1 MCQCMSR
8 RGFMAASL
16 AGSNVLTALGGA
28 TTRTAQTAGAP
39 APRKGGSRIHT
50 LYLGGT
56 DPKWPSP
63 TIDLDGERRMYEAE
77 LRRLAKIWRHRD
89 RAWDTTVEFVGGDL
103 LKSGADLESVRPRLT
118 GADGLLVFSLAIPDD
133 GLTGRVLSLDLPMVF
148 YLPSPSTASFIAVS
162 NATRSGKSADV
173 VHSSDLEDIAPHIRI
188 LDAMRRLKETKVLL
202 LSTRKPSKLDPY
214 NPEKMTQLYG
224 VRFKETNFDRLNQLM
239 AAADR
244 REAER
249 LTDEFLAAASDAKE
263 PSRAELVDS
272 HKFYLAVKQ
281 LLAEEVAT
289 VMTIDCLPGFYSGQ
303 LTAYPCVA
311 WTRLMDEG
319 LTGVCEA
326 DAQSTMMSLILQ
338 YYTGKPGFVS
348 DPFFDTSQN
357 TITYAHCVAAT
368 RMDGPSGNSLPY
380 VIRSHMEDDKGVSIQ
395 VKMPVGQVLTTAQLL
410 NCDTVVYH
418 TAKVVDNSDSHRGC
432 RSKPVCKVIDPETG
446 RELSADK
453 LLHQWQGPWHKV
465 SWFGDYSSDLEKM
478 SRLMGFKLVREV

>member
-1 MCQCMSR
+1 MSR
-8 RGFMAASL
+8 RGFVAASL
-16 AGSNVLTALGGA
+16 AGSGVLMGLGGA
-28 TTRTAQTAGAP
+28 MARRVQAGGAP
-39 APRKGGSRIHT
+39 GPRKGGTRIHT
-50 LYLGGT
+50 LYLGGP

-63 TIDLDGERRMYEAE
+63 TIDMGGECRMYEAE
-77 LRRLAKIWRHRD
+77 LQRLAKIWRHRD
-89 RAWDTTVEFVGGDL
+89 RAWDTPVEFTGGDL
-103 LKSGADLESVRPRLT
+103 LRSGADFESVRPKLT
-118 GADGLLVFSLAIPDD
+118 GADGLLVFSLAIPDG
-133 GLTGRVLSLDLPMVF
+133 GLTGKVLSLDLPMVF

-162 NATRSGKSADV
+162 NAARSGKRADV

-188 LDAMRRLKETKVLL
+188 LDAMRRLKQTKVLL
-202 LSTRKPSKLDPY
+202 LSTRKPSKLAQY
-214 NPEKMTQLYG
+214 NPDKMTQLFG
-224 VRFKETNFDRLNQLM
+224 VQFKEMNFDRLNQLT
-239 AAADR
+239 ASADQ

-249 LTDEFLAAASDAKE
+249 LTDEFLAAASDVKE
-263 PSRAELVDS
+263 PSRADMVQS
-272 HKFYLAVKQ
+272 HKLYLAVRQ
-281 LLAEEVAT
+281 ILAEEAAT

-338 YYTGKPGFVS
+338 SYTGKPGFVS
-348 DPFFDTSQN
+348 DPFFDTSRN

-380 VIRSHMEDDKGVSIQ
+380 IIRSHMEDDRGVSIQ
-395 VKMPVGQVLTTAQLL
+395 VKMPVGQVFTTAQLL

-432 RSKPVCKVIDPETG
+432 RTKPVCKVIDPETG
-446 RELSADK
+446 VELSADR

-465 SWFGDYSSDLEKM
+465 SWFGDYAADLEKI